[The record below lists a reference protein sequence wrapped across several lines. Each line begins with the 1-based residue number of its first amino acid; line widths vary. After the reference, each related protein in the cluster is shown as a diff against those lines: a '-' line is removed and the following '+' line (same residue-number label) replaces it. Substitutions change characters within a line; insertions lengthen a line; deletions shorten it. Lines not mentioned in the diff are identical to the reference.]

1 MKNHNSES
9 KTLCNLAYAQTQLNQ
24 LKEAAKT
31 FSNALTSA
39 YQANN
44 NFLQFQTCEG
54 LGSTNH
60 QMGRYGDAVGC
71 FEQAL
76 TILDTIGEDTGIARE
91 RVMEKLSESTE
102 ALEQRKEVSQESTLQ
117 SRGDEE
123 NSSLPSGTEDEVA
136 EERQERLRAHSLPDS
151 QGHEAP
157 IKHSRRKLNSLVSGK
172 GMKLR
177 KAKRGGE
184 KTDHKG
190 GISNGGST
198 FKKTPRLTSSLPTT
212 TGGRTREAS
221 LHEDKEH
228 ANKKL
233 SITERRGAKTL
244 PPIKTTETSL
254 TTKPA
259 ATPVQKGV
267 LRSSKKGKEKL
278 TEEGE
283 GEESADST
291 ELQLQ
296 AYLDSY
302 RDSSDSSWSQGLEA
316 STDMEQPVLPNTQGP
331 SALPSFG
338 EGSLALGPNAREQ
351 YTVQTVEV
359 WSKGRGGRKKHETK
373 SEIVQTS
380 PPGQSGEQVLL
391 PGQSGEQASP
401 PSQSGEQT
409 PPPGQSGE
417 QTSLPGQSGEQTV
430 PPGQSGESGNIQ
442 KSQQSN
448 RPNTEQ
454 RSSVCII
461 L

>member
-76 TILDTIGEDTGIARE
+76 AILDAIGEDTGIARE

-102 ALEQRKEVSQESTLQ
+102 ALEQRKEISQESTLQ

-157 IKHSRRKLNSLVSGK
+157 IKHSRRKLNSLVSRK

-184 KTDHKG
+184 KTDHKDHKG

-212 TGGRTREAS
+212 TGGRTREAF

-278 TEEGE
+278 TEE

-359 WSKGRGGRKKHETK
+359 WSKGRGGRKKHK
-373 SEIVQTS
+373 IRSEIVQTS
-380 PPGQSGEQVLL
+380 PPGQSGEQASLPSQL
-391 PGQSGEQASP
+391 EELMSPPGQSGEQASP
-401 PSQSGEQT
+401 PGQSGEQT
-409 PPPGQSGE
+409 PPLGQLGE
-417 QTSLPGQSGEQTV
+417 QTS
-430 PPGQSGESGNIQ
+430 PPGQSGESG

-448 RPNTEQ
+448 RHNTEQ